1 MKKLVKYISRT
12 IDDELVKDGL
22 CAVSRLDDYNRSK
35 KIYMVVGGISTQS
48 YLPTMCRRPTADI
61 DLAVG
66 KPLNY
71 NGFKEF
77 SKPICEYML
86 EKGYEVST
94 KKGHNSYHI
103 DITAKAGDS
112 LLIEFSR
119 RNEKKFKKFEK
130 KMLRELENARNKRV
144 EGREKS
150 YYAASPEDIVI
161 PKLARSINSLERNP
175 NFKRELSKISEDFS
189 QEKIRSYLE
198 HIADLK
204 EEAILNIGDLSIA
217 ERLRFISDLYD
228 IRTLSEMVGF
238 NETYFN
244 EVSKDWDTLKKKGSI
259 EVFSPI
265 FPENL
270 LNKI

>member
-1 MKKLVKYISRT
+1 MKKLIKYISRT

-22 CAVSRLDDYNRSK
+22 CAISNLDDVNKSK
-35 KIYMVVGGISTQS
+35 KLYMVVGGISTQS
-48 YLPTMCRRPTADI
+48 YLPSNCRRPTADI
-61 DLAVG
+61 DLSVG
-66 KPLNY
+66 RPLNY
-71 NGFKEF
+71 SDFKEF

-103 DITAKAGDS
+103 DITTKTDDS

-119 RNEKKFKKFEK
+119 RNEKKFKNIEK
-130 KMLRELENARNKRV
+130 KILRELENARNKRV

-175 NFKRELSKISEDFS
+175 NFKRELSKINEDFS
-189 QEKIRSYLE
+189 QEKIKTYLE

-204 EEAILNIGDLSIA
+204 EEAILNIGDISIA

-238 NETYFN
+238 NDTYFN
-244 EVSKDWDTLKKKGSI
+244 EASKDWETLKKKGYVEI
-259 EVFSPI
+259 FS
-265 FPENL
+265 FVLPENL